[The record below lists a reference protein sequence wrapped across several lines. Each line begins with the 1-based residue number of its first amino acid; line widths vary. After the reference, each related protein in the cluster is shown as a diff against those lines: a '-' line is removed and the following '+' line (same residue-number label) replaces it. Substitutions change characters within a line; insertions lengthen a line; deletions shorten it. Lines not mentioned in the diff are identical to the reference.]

1 MVVIGLLS
9 RYRDELEEIT
19 VELELEPVPE
29 ADLSSDIL
37 PNDGAANNYQQS
49 KDNQLINPT
58 TNFSIQQRKW

>member
-19 VELELEPVPE
+19 VELEPVPE